1 MVKGLDLVLTVFV
14 AFLLVK
20 GIWKGFVKEISGI
33 LAVVGGVVTSFMLHS
48 AAEEFLSPYVGPKYL
63 GFVAYSILFIA
74 AYLGIMLL
82 GNFIDRV
89 VKSVMLGSFNRIL
102 GGLFGLLKAL
112 LWTSLCV
119 YAYSS
124 LQEGVGF
131 DHPGLVANSIFY
143 PFLLDFVALLEQG
156 L

>member
-1 MVKGLDLVLTVFV
+1 MVKGLDLVLTVFA

-33 LAVVGGVVTSFMLHS
+33 LAVVGGVIASFLFHG
-48 AAEEFLSPYVGPKYL
+48 AAEEFLGAYIGPKYL
-63 GFVAYSILFIA
+63 AFVSYAILFIA
-74 AYLGIMLL
+74 VYLGIMLL
-82 GNFIDRV
+82 GNLIDRV
-89 VKSVMLGSFNRIL
+89 VKSVMLGGFNRIL
-102 GGLFGLLKAL
+102 GGFFGLLKAL

-119 YAYSS
+119 YAYNA

-131 DHPGLVANSIFY
+131 EHPSLVSDSIFY
-143 PFLLDFVALLEQG
+143 PFLLDFVALLEHG

>member
-1 MVKGLDLVLTVFV
+1 MVKGLDLVLTVFA

-33 LAVVGGVVTSFMLHS
+33 LAVVGGVVTSFMLNS

-63 GFVAYSILFIA
+63 GFMAYSILFIA

-82 GNFIDRV
+82 GNLIDRV
-89 VKSVMLGSFNRIL
+89 VKSVMLGSLNRIL

-119 YAYSS
+119 YAYNS

-131 DHPGLVANSIFY
+131 EHPGLVAGSIFY
-143 PFLLDFVALLEQG
+143 PFLLDFVVVLEHG

>member
-33 LAVVGGVVTSFMLHS
+33 LAVVGGVITSFMLHS
-48 AAEEFLSPYVGPKYL
+48 AAEEFLSPYVGSKYL

-82 GNFIDRV
+82 GSFIDRV

-143 PFLLDFVALLEQG
+143 PFLLDFVALLEHG

>member
-33 LAVVGGVVTSFMLHS
+33 LAVVGGVITSFMLHS

-63 GFVAYSILFIA
+63 GLVAYSILFIA

-82 GNFIDRV
+82 GSFIDRV

-112 LWTSLCV
+112 LWASLCV

-143 PFLLDFVALLEQG
+143 PFLLDFVALLEHG

>member
-33 LAVVGGVVTSFMLHS
+33 LAVVGGVITSFMLHS

>member
-33 LAVVGGVVTSFMLHS
+33 LAVVGGVITSFMLHS
-48 AAEEFLSPYVGPKYL
+48 AAEGFLSPYVGPKYL

-82 GNFIDRV
+82 GSFIDRV